1 MIKVNVASKEL
12 NRILV
17 NSSSSVDI
25 LYKTTLDETRII
37 YLWLEYTNTSLK
49 GFNGGKLVSLRVV
62 ELSVTF
68 GLRTFEKTMM
78 LDFIVVEEGNPYQ
91 MIAKGSCDI
100 VK

>member
-1 MIKVNVASKEL
+1 MASKEF

-49 GFNGGKLVSLRVV
+49 GFSRGKLVSLRVV
-62 ELSVTF
+62 ELPVTF
-68 GLRTFEKTMM
+68 SLRTFEKTMM
-78 LDFIVVEEGNPYQ
+78 LDFIVVDEGNLYQ
-91 MIAKGSCDI
+91 MIAGGSCDI
-100 VK
+100 VKGD